1 MDFKKLSEVNTSKI
15 ADSSSKTV
23 AEKKKEI
30 IDSIKKRREERKQ
43 SIADAEKRRKLLIQS
58 KRSREERKQSIADA
72 EKKFSKFKVAD
83 SYVNLK
89 KKIKDSL
96 DETETTDGAVE
107 AALAEITPDA
117 PAEQV
122 LAAVVE
128 VLAETIDMLS
138 EPELEEDPEEDL
150 AE

>member
-23 AEKKKEI
+23 AEKKKKI
-30 IDSIKKRREERKQ
+30 IDAIKKRREERKQ
-43 SIADAEKRRKLLIQS
+43 SNDDAAKKKIVDSIKRR
-58 KRSREERKQSIADA
+58 REERKRSIADA

-96 DETETTDGAVE
+96 DETETTNEAVE

-138 EPELEEDPEEDL
+138 EPEFEEDPEEL
-150 AE
+150 EE